1 MKFYQTIFL
10 GIQQGTDLIKDKL
23 ESAPDSG
30 YEIGIV
36 IGTYLPVVLFIIA
49 AYVMYFKARNRK
61 D

>member
-1 MKFYQTIFL
+1 MKYQTIFL
-10 GIQQGTDLIKDKL
+10 GIQQGADQIKDKL
-23 ESAPDSG
+23 EKAPDSG

-49 AYVMYFKARNRK
+49 AYVMYYKARNRK